1 MCETHIHCFFLVV
14 AASSN
19 CIFCRFR
26 PWDVSRSR
34 ACIFVWVYCNWW
46 LHFLYSLVSSLK
58 VPHWYIGCYG
68 YSVSALRR
76 NSAPEIALTFCYLVC
91 RLKLKASKR
100 TGGVPELHCKP
111 SKHKKEST
119 EDKICLEIIP
129 QNYLNSDIFLESKKK
144 VSRFFF
150 FGIQKNIFFE
160 VEIFSEMA
168 FFKNIFFRMD
178 FFDYFFSLRIFWG
191 CNFEAEIGPL
201 SIYGVFRTIQALL
214 HPVWSKF
221 RIWMQ
226 FH

>member
-58 VPHWYIGCYG
+58 VPHWYNSCYG

-91 RLKLKASKR
+91 RLKWLSRGYSEIVNRNCTANLRNIKRNRQRTKFALKLYLKIIWTR
-100 TGGVPELHCKP
+100 TF
-111 SKHKKEST
+111 
-119 EDKICLEIIP
+119 
-129 QNYLNSDIFLESKKK
+129 FLESKKK

-150 FGIQKNIFFE
+150 LRSQKIFFFE

-178 FFDYFFSLRIFWG
+178 FFDYFFFAQ
-191 CNFEAEIGPL
+191 NFL
-201 SIYGVFRTIQALL
+201 GV
-214 HPVWSKF
+214 
-221 RIWMQ
+221 
-226 FH
+226 